1 MPARL
6 VRGVTPSHPV
16 SEPNAQRRRDVTV
29 TAGAGAFFAPAT
41 RCAAVALAWGAG
53 QSARS
58 LSSIEIEP
66 DATSAASLNFRG
78 NGGLLVSGRD
88 IETPLIAWCFRRP
101 VSEGLECGN

>member
-16 SEPNAQRRRDVTV
+16 SEPNAQRDVTV
-29 TAGAGAFFAPAT
+29 TAGAGAFSLRRLVVPLW
-41 RCAAVALAWGAG
+41 RSSRVAG

-66 DATSAASLNFRG
+66 DATSAASLEFRG
-78 NGGLLVSGRD
+78 DGGPLVSSERYRD
-88 IETPLIAWCFRRP
+88 APY
-101 VSEGLECGN
+101 GLVLPAPRFCGA

>member
-6 VRGVTPSHPV
+6 VRGVTPSHRV
-16 SEPNAQRRRDVTV
+16 SEPNAKRRRDVTV

-41 RCAAVALAWGAG
+41 RCAAVALVMGSG
-53 QSARS
+53 QSAGS

-78 NGGLLVSGRD
+78 NGGLLV
-88 IETPLIAWCFRRP
+88 C
-101 VSEGLECGN
+101 SERYREAPYGLVLPAPRFCGA